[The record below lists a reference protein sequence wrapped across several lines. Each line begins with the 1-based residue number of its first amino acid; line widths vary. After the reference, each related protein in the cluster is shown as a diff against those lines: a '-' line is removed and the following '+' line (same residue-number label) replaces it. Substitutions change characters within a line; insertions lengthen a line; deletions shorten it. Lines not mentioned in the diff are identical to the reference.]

1 MTWVSNALPRSG
13 GPGGEH
19 NADAGGGLKQDLANE
34 ERETLSHGMIR
45 PKSHNQRRRQ
55 EVTRLSKGEA
65 QCFGYSVAT
74 WLASRRR
81 GGDAE

>member
-34 ERETLSHGMIR
+34 ERETLSHGMIC

-65 QCFGYSVAT
+65 QCSGYTAGQSVA
-74 WLASRRR
+74 